1 VASGGRARLNEVNAA
16 RIELLQGMPIFGALR
31 EDALECL
38 LAGAAAVVRNAGEA
52 YFREGERSAP
62 SVYVVERGGV
72 RVQKRWQGGE
82 WVLKELG
89 VGDCFGE
96 MSLLDLEPRSASVCA
111 TVDDTCAMQFG
122 ADALHRLFSHD
133 PEQFALLQMNIAREV
148 CRRLR
153 VADEMLL
160 GVRVGESRADTGWRR
175 LGP

>member
-1 VASGGRARLNEVNAA
+1 MNAA

-38 LAGAAAVVRNAGEA
+38 LAGAASVVRDAGA
-52 YFREGERSAP
+52 CYFREGDEHAQ
-62 SVYVVERGGV
+62 SVFVVERGGV

-82 WVLKELG
+82 WALKELG

-96 MSLLDLEPRSASVCA
+96 MALLDLEPRSATVCA
-111 TVDDTCAMQFG
+111 VADDTCAIEFG
-122 ADALHRLFSHD
+122 TEALHRLFSHD
-133 PEQFALLQMNIAREV
+133 AEQFALLQMNIAREV

-160 GVRVGESRADTGWRR
+160 AVRVGEGR
-175 LGP
+175 LGEELRRVG

>member
-1 VASGGRARLNEVNAA
+1 VNAA

-38 LAGAAAVVRNAGEA
+38 LVGAASVVRHAGEA
-52 YFREGERSAP
+52 YFREGDRSAP

-72 RVQKRWQGGE
+72 RVVKRWQGGE

-96 MSLLDLEPRSASVCA
+96 MSLLDLEPRSASIRA
-111 TVDDTCAMQFG
+111 TADDTCAIEFG
-122 ADALHRLFSHD
+122 ADALHRLFRHD
-133 PEQFALLQMNIAREV
+133 AEQFALLQMNIAREV

-153 VADEMLL
+153 VADELL
-160 GVRVGESRADTGWRR
+160 LRMR
-175 LGP
+175 LGAGVAGGFGG

>member
-1 VASGGRARLNEVNAA
+1 VNAA

-52 YFREGERSAP
+52 YFREGDRSAQ

-111 TVDDTCAMQFG
+111 IADDTCAIQFG
-122 ADALHRLFSHD
+122 AEALHRLFSHD

-153 VADEMLL
+153 AADEMLL
-160 GVRVGESRADTGWRR
+160 GVRESG
-175 LGP
+175 